1 MPALEDVNALHVLI
15 LRAEMPLRAEE
26 PARDPRNEPRFD
38 TARRG
43 KPLSRRAR
51 QRQRSIESALAAA
64 FMPRYMERLRE
75 IEDELALVRFRL
87 ARERDRIAREC
98 EGDEAAFARRWRE
111 TVAVWRFDD
120 LNELIEQHNEWYP
133 VEADLPVDPRTGDYV
148 TVGGREFRR
157 APVTSEWVFARF
169 PPVLTGPGPG
179 RS

>member
-1 MPALEDVNALHVLI
+1 MPFP
-15 LRAEMPLRAEE
+15 AER
-26 PARDPRNEPRFD
+26 PARSPRDEPRFQ

-51 QRQRSIESALAAA
+51 QRQRTIEGAIGAA

-75 IEDELALVRFRL
+75 IEDELALLRFRL

-98 EGDEAAFARRWRE
+98 DGDEAAFVRRWRE

-120 LNELIEQHNEWYP
+120 LNELIEMHNEWYP

-157 APVTSEWVFARF
+157 PPVTADWVLARF
-169 PPVLTGPGPG
+169 PAALTAPAPGT
-179 RS
+179 S

>member
-1 MPALEDVNALHVLI
+1 MS
-15 LRAEMPLRAEE
+15 LRAEE

-87 ARERDRIAREC
+87 ARERDRIDREC
-98 EGDEAAFARRWRE
+98 EGDEAAFVRRWRE

-120 LNELIEQHNEWYP
+120 LNELIALHNEWYP
-133 VEADLPVDPRTGDYV
+133 VEADLPLDPRTGDYV
-148 TVGGREFRR
+148 TVGGRDFRR
-157 APVTSEWVFARF
+157 PIVDAGWVFERF
-169 PPVLTGPGPG
+169 PARLGPHSP
-179 RS
+179 RSPRAARPSRV